1 MTQSDGT
8 RFMIDSMTTMDLSFD
23 YRFDLDMSGITARV
37 RFAIKNIADER
48 DHWQTVI
55 TVILLMHTKTMV
67 ETIT

>member
-1 MTQSDGT
+1 
-8 RFMIDSMTTMDLSFD
+8 MIDSMTTMDLSFD

-37 RFAIKNIADER
+37 RFAIKNLR
-48 DHWQTVI
+48 TNVHHWQTDI